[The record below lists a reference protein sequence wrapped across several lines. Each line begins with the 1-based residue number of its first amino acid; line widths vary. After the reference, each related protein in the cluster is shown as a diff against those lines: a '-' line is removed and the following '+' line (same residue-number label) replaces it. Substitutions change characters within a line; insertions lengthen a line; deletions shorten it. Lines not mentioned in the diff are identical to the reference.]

1 MRTLLLLLAS
11 SLVLNAQSVLRSA
24 DGKVY
29 WVENPSPGETF
40 QVYVGEGHVPPV
52 LGAFSAE
59 NGRLVFRPRFLLA
72 DEVRA
77 IFRGVETRFPALRAS
92 AVSSTVV
99 EAVYP
104 TSDRLPENLL
114 KFYVVFSGPMQR
126 GEAWTRLQLLKADG
140 TPVELPFLEI
150 DQELW
155 DPGNR
160 RFTILFDPGRIKR
173 GVLPL
178 NEVGPALVVGESYTL
193 VVDAAWRDAAGAP
206 LRAGYR
212 KKFMVTEAE
221 RRPVEPS
228 GWQVVA
234 PQAGTRD
241 PLRVEF
247 GRPLDSALALRLITV
262 DVPGQ
267 ARLREGERGWE
278 FVPAAV
284 WTAGEHRMTIDVR
297 LEDLAGNRVGRA
309 FDVDVFNPVTR
320 KIVGETVVLPFRV
333 GPNLGV
339 QGRQ

>member
-1 MRTLLLLLAS
+1 MRTLLLLL
-11 SLVLNAQSVLRSA
+11 VLTPVLHAQAVLRSA

-29 WVENPSPGETF
+29 WVEKPAPGEMF
-40 QVYVGEGHVPPV
+40 QVYVGEGDVPPV

-77 IFRGVETRFPALRAS
+77 IFRGVVTRFPALRAA

-104 TSDRLPENLL
+104 TVDRLPENLL
-114 KFYVVFSGPMQR
+114 KFYVSFSGSMQR
-126 GEAWTRLQLLKADG
+126 GEGWTRLQLLQADG
-140 TPVELPFLEI
+140 KPVELPFLEI

-178 NEVGPALVVGESYTL
+178 SEVGPALVVGRTYTL
-193 VVDAAWRDAAGAP
+193 VVDAGWRDAAGAP

-212 KKFMVTEAE
+212 KTFTVTEAE
-221 RRPVEPS
+221 RRPIEPS
-228 GWQVVA
+228 AWQMVT
-234 PQAGTRD
+234 PRAGTRD
-241 PLRVEF
+241 PLTVEF
-247 GRPLDSALALRLITV
+247 GRPLDSALALRLITA
-262 DVPGQ
+262 DVAGQ
-267 ARLREGERGWE
+267 ARLRDGERRWE
-278 FVPAAV
+278 FVPKEP
-284 WTAGEHRMTIDVR
+284 WTAGEHRLNIDVT
-297 LEDLAGNRVGRA
+297 LEDLAGNRVGRP

-320 KIVGETVVLPFRV
+320 KITGETVVLPFRIE
-333 GPNLGV
+333 
-339 QGRQ
+339 GR